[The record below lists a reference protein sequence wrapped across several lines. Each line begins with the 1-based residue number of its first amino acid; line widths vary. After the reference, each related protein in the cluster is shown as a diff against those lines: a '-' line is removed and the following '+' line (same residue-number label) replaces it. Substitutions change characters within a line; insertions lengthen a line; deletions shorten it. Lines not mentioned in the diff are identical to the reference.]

1 MAASLAPAITPAG
14 GKACITKA
22 RKKAT
27 RKSGFQGAGSKQA
40 CRSSL
45 LQALDHALRMHGIGD
60 FDKASNVCTIDITD

>member
-40 CRSSL
+40 CRSRL

-60 FDKASNVCTIDITD
+60 FDKARDIGPVDIAD